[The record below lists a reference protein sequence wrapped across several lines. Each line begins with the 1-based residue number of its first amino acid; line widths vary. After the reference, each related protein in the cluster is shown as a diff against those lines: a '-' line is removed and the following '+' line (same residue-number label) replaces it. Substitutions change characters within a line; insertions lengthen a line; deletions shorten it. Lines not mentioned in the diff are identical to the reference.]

1 MKRRIFLGGILA
13 PAAVVAAARSDGDGK
28 SGRIEHTVMF
38 SLKHGEGSDGEKKF
52 LEDSKKILGGISG
65 VENFKVRRQINPKN
79 PHKFCF
85 SMEFASRKEYDFY
98 NNNPSHLDY
107 VKNRWFPEVE
117 SFLEAD
123 FPAE

>member
-1 MKRRIFLGGILA
+1 MA
-13 PAAVVAAARSDGDGK
+13 TAAVVAAARSDGDGK

-52 LEDSKKILGGISG
+52 LEDSKRILGGISG

-85 SMEFASRKEYDFY
+85 PWSLLHARNTIFTTTIPPIWIM
-98 NNNPSHLDY
+98 
-107 VKNRWFPEVE
+107 
-117 SFLEAD
+117 
-123 FPAE
+123 

>member
-13 PAAVVAAARSDGDGK
+13 TAAVVAAARSDGDGK

-52 LEDSKKILGGISG
+52 LEDSKRILGGISG

-79 PHKFCF
+79 PL
-85 SMEFASRKEYDFY
+85 EFASRKEYDFY

-107 VKNRWFPEVE
+107 VKNRWIPEVE